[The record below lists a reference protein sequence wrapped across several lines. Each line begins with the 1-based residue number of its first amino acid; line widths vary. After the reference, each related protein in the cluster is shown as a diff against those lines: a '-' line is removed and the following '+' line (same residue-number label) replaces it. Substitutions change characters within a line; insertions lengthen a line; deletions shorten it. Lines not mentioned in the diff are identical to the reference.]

1 MIKRSFDTI
10 VSLITLLL
18 IFPLLFLISIWIKFD
33 SQGPIL
39 FKQLRVGRDLKSFKI
54 YKFRTMFVEKTSLGE
69 VGSDGDLHRA
79 RKNYQTTKIND
90 PRITG
95 CGIILR
101 KYHLDELPQFFN
113 VLRGE
118 MSLVGPR
125 PDVPAQEIDY
135 TKNQWFRRHKVR
147 PGISG
152 LSQIF
157 SNSKKINHNLRIA
170 LDLKYQKAN
179 NICLDIY
186 ILLKTAL
193 SVLRG
198 KSY

>member
-1 MIKRSFDTI
+1 MIKRSFDAI
-10 VSLITLLL
+10 VSLVTLLV
-18 IFPLLFLISIWIKFD
+18 IFPLLFLISIWIKVD

-39 FKQLRVGRDLKSFKI
+39 FKQLRVGRNLKNFKM
-54 YKFRTMFVEKTSLGE
+54 YKFRTMLIEKTSLGE
-69 VGSDGDLHRA
+69 VALDGDLHKA
-79 RKNYQTTKIND
+79 RENYQTTKIND
-90 PRITG
+90 PRITV
-95 CGIILR
+95 CGNILR

-135 TKNQWFRRHKVR
+135 TKNQWHRRHKVR

-157 SNSKKINHNLRIA
+157 SSSKKFNHNLRIA

-186 ILLKTAL
+186 ILFKTAL